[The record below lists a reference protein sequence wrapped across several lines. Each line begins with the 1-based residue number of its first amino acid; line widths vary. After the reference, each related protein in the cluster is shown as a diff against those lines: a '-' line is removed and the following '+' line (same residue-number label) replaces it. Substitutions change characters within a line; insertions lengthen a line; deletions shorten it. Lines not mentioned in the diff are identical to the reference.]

1 MIMKN
6 PHNGPRKRIAN
17 LQHTMEDADV
27 DAVLLSYSRSTL
39 YYAGTTQPSILVI
52 TPEDYHLIVIRGIE
66 WAMNETWLKSEKI
79 SSGKGYRDVKERLT
93 GWKIEKGRLGLELDI
108 LPTGQYLQLLKLF
121 SPLSI
126 VDISKLILEQ
136 RKIKDAE
143 EVEHAREACRIVHCG
158 HQRILDVLREEMTEL
173 ELSSEI
179 ENAHRKAG
187 HEGQYFIRQFDFF
200 MGPGPVS
207 SGANLSKIAGKV
219 VSISGVGLSPSIPMG
234 ASLKKIKKGE
244 TIVVDIP
251 THYRGYH
258 ADQSRTYVLGKPKP
272 ICVSMYAGMKEIADR
287 IIDMLR
293 PGLSCTH
300 LYHVA
305 CSLAEN
311 MGMSSYFMRIGND
324 SKKVPFIGH
333 GVGLEVNEPPLLG
346 KDNQEVLEEGM
357 IIALELE
364 MCGSVGEVVKLED
377 MLLISSGG
385 SEILTITPRDLHQI

>member
-1 MIMKN
+1 
-6 PHNGPRKRIAN
+6 
-17 LQHTMEDADV
+17 
-27 DAVLLSYSRSTL
+27 LLL
-39 YYAGTTQPSILVI
+39 YCSAIPGLSILVI
-52 TPEDYHLIVIRGIE
+52 TPQDYHLTVIRGME
-66 WAMNETWLKSEKI
+66 WAMNETWLKSDKI
-79 SSGKGYRDVKERLT
+79 SSGNGYRNVKERLT
-93 GWKIEKGRLGLELDI
+93 NWNIEKGRLGLELDI
-108 LPTGQYLQLLKLF
+108 LPAGQYLRLLKLF

-143 EVEHAREACRIVHCG
+143 EVEHTREACRIVHCG

-179 ENAHRKAG
+179 EDAHRRAG

-200 MGPGPVS
+200 MGTGPVC

-251 THYRGYH
+251 THHRGYH
-258 ADQSRTYVLGKPKP
+258 ADQSRTYVLGKPER
-272 ICVSMYAGMKEIADR
+272 ICRSMYDGMREIADR
-287 IIDMLR
+287 IIDMMR
-293 PGLSCTH
+293 PGVGCRH

-305 CSLAEN
+305 CTLAEN
-311 MGMSSYFMRIGND
+311 MGLSSYFMRIGND
-324 SKKVPFIGH
+324 SRKVPFIGH
-333 GVGLEVNEPPLLG
+333 GVGLELNEPPLLG
-346 KDNQEVLEEGM
+346 NDNHAVLEEGM
-357 IIALELE
+357 TIALELE

-377 MLLISSGG
+377 MLLISSEGP
-385 SEILTITPRDLHQI
+385 EFLTITPRDLHQI

>member
-1 MIMKN
+1 MKN

-52 TPEDYHLIVIRGIE
+52 TPENYHLTVIRGME
-66 WAMNETWLKSEKI
+66 WAMKETWLKSEKI
-79 SSGKGYRDVKERLT
+79 SSGNGYKEVKELLT

-108 LPTGQYLQLLKLF
+108 LPAGQYLQLLKLF

-126 VDISKLILEQ
+126 VDISKLILDQ
-136 RKIKDAE
+136 RKIKDVE
-143 EVEHAREACRIVHCG
+143 EVEHTREACRIVHCG
-158 HQRILDVLREEMTEL
+158 HQRILEVLREEMTEL

-179 ENAHRKAG
+179 EDAHRKAG

-200 MGPGPVS
+200 MGTGPVS
-207 SGANLSKIAGKV
+207 SGANLSRIAGKL

-258 ADQSRTYVLGKPKP
+258 ADQSRTYVLGKPEP
-272 ICVSMYAGMKEIADR
+272 VCESMYAGMKEIADR

-293 PGLSCTH
+293 PGISCTH

-305 CSLAEN
+305 CTLAEN

-324 SKKVPFIGH
+324 SRKVPFIGH

-364 MCGSVGEVVKLED
+364 MCRSVGEVVKLED

-385 SEILTITPRDLHQI
+385 SEILTITPRDLKQI